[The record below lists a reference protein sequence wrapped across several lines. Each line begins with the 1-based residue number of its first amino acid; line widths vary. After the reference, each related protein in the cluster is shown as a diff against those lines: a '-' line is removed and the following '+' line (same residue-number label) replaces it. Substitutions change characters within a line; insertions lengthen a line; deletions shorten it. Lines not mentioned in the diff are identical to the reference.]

1 MKTIYKLH
9 PFFEEPP
16 PQKRICDESGCLE
29 EALYKAPQSPQQLQ
43 LYYWFCLKHVQIYN
57 SQWNY
62 YRDMKSE
69 EIEYH
74 YRADITWQ
82 RPTWRFGSDISK
94 SSFFIKDPF
103 DLLKSNHKI
112 PHQEQQEPSWVAAPT
127 EEAKALKL
135 MELRWPVTSDSLK
148 QKYIQLVKL
157 YHPDLNS
164 GCAEAEEKLKMIN
177 KAYEVLKKVVR

>member
-1 MKTIYKLH
+1 MTYRLH
-9 PFFEEPP
+9 PFFEDPQ

-62 YRDMKSE
+62 YRDMGSD
-69 EIEYH
+69 EIEDH
-74 YRADITWQ
+74 YRADVTWQ
-82 RPTWRFGSDISK
+82 RPTWRFGSNVSK
-94 SSFFIKDPF
+94 ASFFIKDPF
-103 DLLKSNHKI
+103 DLLDSTRNISN
-112 PHQEQQEPSWVAAPT
+112 QQQHESSWAPYT
-127 EEAKALKL
+127 EEAKALRM
-135 MELRWPVTSDSLK
+135 MELEWPVTSENLK

-157 YHPDLNS
+157 YHPDVNS
-164 GCAEAEEKLKMIN
+164 GCAEAEEKLKLIN